1 MNQDYYE
8 YIHQIH
14 KKQGEYYLHQ
24 MKLKDTTHTNPTRR
38 QRYQLYLSDV
48 LLNLGQR
55 IRPAEFNVQVSGA
68 QTSDGTLEIKAEG
81 C

>member
-14 KKQGEYYLHQ
+14 QQQGELYLQ
-24 MKLKDTTHTNPTRR
+24 QLELKGASRKNPTQR

-55 IRPAEFNVQVSGA
+55 IRPAEFRVQVRGA
-68 QTSDGTLEIKAEG
+68 QTRDGTLEIKAEG